1 MDNYNLVLGKGQSFT
16 APTAA
21 DLLYN
26 VGDFVFEND
35 VELLS
40 INVTYNQDEGDYTA
54 YVLYE

>member
-1 MDNYNLVLGKGQSFT
+1 MTDYELLSAKGRSFT

-26 VGDFVFEND
+26 VGDFIFENEA
-35 VELLS
+35 ELLS
-40 INVTYNQDEGDYTA
+40 INTTYNQDAGDYTA